1 MRSTAL
7 ALIPVGV
14 VVERRKAKSVWAD
27 FLWRPVSVFVGKPVA
42 APWTLLD
49 MQANTTLFFAGEAV
63 VELHRTET
71 TNYRNNLASGAP
83 ALWIALRPAAS
94 ERPYEILSVTA
105 DPTEGEALPRIDA
118 AAVEPFDLASLPG
131 SYWTRYDVRLRQRDA

>member
-42 APWTLLD
+42 APWTPLD
-49 MQANTTLFFAGEAV
+49 TQANTTLFFAGESRA
-63 VELHRTET
+63 RIAPDRDY
-71 TNYRNNLASGAP
+71 YRDNLASGAP
-83 ALWIALRPAAS
+83 AL
-94 ERPYEILSVTA
+94 
-105 DPTEGEALPRIDA
+105 
-118 AAVEPFDLASLPG
+118 
-131 SYWTRYDVRLRQRDA
+131 